1 MAIELVNLVSG
12 NKAAISSAGDLAVG
26 LTQVLGN
33 SGYTIAAGEVHD
45 GSNGVTRLVR
55 PVSVTNNR
63 NLRVT
68 QNNILWRDT
77 FNHAIV
83 PNDAYQV
90 NLTTFTTAVSGGFW
104 TLNAS
109 GVTTAS
115 AVARVQTYRTF
126 EIFSG
131 GLSTI
136 FATKINL
143 SLNPT
148 TNTGGEIGFGYATGI
163 TTPTDGIYFKIPTSG
178 EFIGCVNYNGTELS
192 VNLVTT
198 PVANTVYDLRII
210 INNDIVSFFIND
222 ILEGKINTPS
232 TAAAGFMSRSLPIF
246 YRLYNAAS
254 APASVQKMNI
264 AEVLVYQEDSNR
276 ILTPGL
282 IANGSCLNG
291 LNAPRGVATGLN
303 ANYANSAAPA
313 SATLSNTAAGY
324 SVVGGQYQ
332 FAAVAGAETDY
343 ALFAYQ
349 IPVGGPTAS
358 GKNFWVNGITIDA
371 FNMGAAVA
379 TTATLLQWTLGFGS
393 TGVSLATGD
402 GTATRAPRKRP
413 LGVQSF
419 PIGAAVGASAS
430 QINVRF
436 AAPIMIEAG
445 TFIHII
451 LKMPVGTATASQIIR
466 GIVGVD
472 SYWE

>member
-1 MAIELVNLVSG
+1 MAIELVNLVSS

-131 GLSTI
+131 GLST
-136 FATKINL
+136 
-143 SLNPT
+143 
-148 TNTGGEIGFGYATGI
+148 
-163 TTPTDGIYFKIPTSG
+163 
-178 EFIGCVNYNGTELS
+178 
-192 VNLVTT
+192 
-198 PVANTVYDLRII
+198 VYDLRII

-282 IANGSCLNG
+282 IANSSCLNG

-466 GIVGVD
+466 GIVGVA